1 MKKTKKMLS
10 FVLSMLLIV
19 TMFPTMAFA
28 KEEAKTWKFGELLL
42 KAGDVLGKDT
52 EIKNDAENREIRIL
66 SEKTNPDEK
75 KDQKDDKERIKT
87 EKEAV
92 IAAAASWNLK
102 DLTEKAKKAPAD
114 YLLKKADS
122 WNGSWIVTKIA
133 ETETKDAIEIQIR
146 TYEYAAVTEI
156 QGIPKEIPGT
166 TALTG
171 KAVPENAD
179 QKQITWEIT
188 DAGMTGAVLDGTNLK
203 VTNAGTVN
211 LLATIKDGK
220 KTGVDFTQEFTV
232 IVKAADYTKV
242 TEALALIPEDMGRY
256 TEESAAAVQKAKDA
270 VKENL
275 PSAEQEAVNG
285 YAAAIQTAVNALTLL
300 GADYTEVDA
309 VLAKVPGDLSIYTEE
324 SVEAL
329 NAVIASIDRTKTIE
343 EQQAVAAYA
352 EALENAIAALVRKP
366 VPADY
371 QGVEELLGEIPKD
384 LSIYTEKSVKALN
397 AAKEAIVWDLDDSR
411 QEEVDQFAENLKAA
425 LDGLTL
431 KPADYS
437 AVNAALAKV
446 SNDLSI
452 YTEESIQ
459 PLQTAINSVESGKTI
474 LDQAEVDGWAAA
486 IENALAGLQVR
497 KADYSKVE
505 EAIKKIP
512 ADLSLYTDASVKAL
526 EDAKNSVVTERP
538 VTEQESVDGYA
549 KKIEAAIAGL
559 TYKDADYSKVDAA
572 VKKIPNDLKKYTDES
587 VKAVNDAKAAIVR
600 GKNITEQKTV
610 DGYAA
615 ALEKAIAGL
624 KQKPMTAQNLPKITK
639 GVNQSG
645 MQGKELSFTADFEA
659 KDLKKVLID
668 QKEIDAKNY
677 VTAGKENTQVTLKA
691 EYTKSLAEGKHTI
704 SIVSSKGQ
712 ADTVFYL
719 KKATKSPDTG
729 DRTQVML
736 WVILLGVSR
745 CGKTPT
751 SLYLAMQFGIRAA
764 NYPFIADDMDNL
776 VLPASLKPLQHKL
789 FGLTIDPERLAAI
802 REERRENSRYA
813 SLRQCRMEVAEVE
826 ALYRKNQLPWINS
839 TNYSV
844 EEIATKILDIMGLS
858 RRMY

>member
-1 MKKTKKMLS
+1 MKKMKKMLS

-28 KEEAKTWKFGELLL
+28 KEEAKTWKFGELSL

-146 TYEYAAVTEI
+146 TYEHAAVTEI
-156 QGIPKEIPGT
+156 QGIPKEISGT

-203 VTNAGTVN
+203 VTNAGTVK

-275 PSAEQEAVNG
+275 PSAEQETVNG

-371 QGVEELLGEIPKD
+371 QGVEELLGKIPKD

-437 AVNAALAKV
+437 AVDAALAKV

-736 WVILLGVSR
+736 WVILLGVS
-745 CGKTPT
+745 
-751 SLYLAMQFGIRAA
+751 AA
-764 NYPFIADDMDNL
+764 A
-776 VLPASLKPLQHKL
+776 VVGA
-789 FGLTIDPERLAAI
+789 
-802 REERRENSRYA
+802 
-813 SLRQCRMEVAEVE
+813 VV
-826 ALYRKNQLPWINS
+826 YRKR
-839 TNYSV
+839 
-844 EEIATKILDIMGLS
+844 EK
-858 RRMY
+858 

>member
-28 KEEAKTWKFGELLL
+28 KEEAKTWKFGELSL

-146 TYEYAAVTEI
+146 TYEYVAVTEI

-166 TALTG
+166 AALTG

-203 VTNAGTVN
+203 VTNAGTVK

-275 PSAEQEAVNG
+275 PSAEQETVNG

-329 NAVIASIDRTKTIE
+329 NAVIASIDRTKTVE
-343 EQQAVAAYA
+343 EQQAVDAYA

-371 QGVEELLGEIPKD
+371 QGVEELLGKIPKD

-411 QEEVDQFAENLKAA
+411 QEEVDQSAENLKAA

-437 AVNAALAKV
+437 AVDAALAKV

-719 KKATKSPDTG
+719 KKATKSPETG

-736 WVILLGVSR
+736 WVILLGVS
-745 CGKTPT
+745 
-751 SLYLAMQFGIRAA
+751 AA
-764 NYPFIADDMDNL
+764 A
-776 VLPASLKPLQHKL
+776 VVGA
-789 FGLTIDPERLAAI
+789 
-802 REERRENSRYA
+802 
-813 SLRQCRMEVAEVE
+813 VV
-826 ALYRKNQLPWINS
+826 YRKR
-839 TNYSV
+839 
-844 EEIATKILDIMGLS
+844 EK
-858 RRMY
+858 

>member
-28 KEEAKTWKFGELLL
+28 KEETKTWKFGELSL
-42 KAGDVLGKDT
+42 KEGDILGKDT

-66 SEKTNPDEK
+66 SEKADLDAK
-75 KDQKDDKERIKT
+75 KDQTDTKEKVKT
-87 EKEAV
+87 EKEAS
-92 IAAAASWNLK
+92 IAGNASWKLA
-102 DLTEKAKKAPAD
+102 DLTAKAKKAPAD
-114 YLLKKADS
+114 YLLKKAES
-122 WNGSWIVTKIA
+122 WNGSWIVTRIA
-133 ETETKDAIEIQIR
+133 ETEAKDAVEIQVKV
-146 TYEYAAVTEI
+146 YEYVAVTEI
-156 QGIPKEIPGT
+156 QGIPQEIPGT
-166 TALTG
+166 TALQA
-171 KAVPENAD
+171 KVIPENAD
-179 QKQITWEIT
+179 QKQITWKIT
-188 DAGMTGAVLDGTNLK
+188 DAGTTGAVLDGANLK
-203 VTNAGTVN
+203 VTSAGTVK

-232 IVKAADYTKV
+232 NVKAADYTKV
-242 TEALALIPEDMGRY
+242 REALALIPEDMSRY
-256 TEESAAAVQKAKDA
+256 TEESAAAVQKAKDE

-275 PSAEQEAVNG
+275 PSAEQETVNG
-285 YAAAIQTAVNALTLL
+285 YAAAIQAAVNALTVRS
-300 GADYTEVDA
+300 ADYTEVDA
-309 VLAKVPGDLSIYTEE
+309 VLAKVPEDLSVYTNESAEALKAVVASIDRAKTVEEQQVVDEYAAALEKAIAALVRKSVAADYQRVKELMGEIPEDLSIYTEE
-324 SVEAL
+324 SV
-329 NAVIASIDRTKTIE
+329 K
-343 EQQAVAAYA
+343 
-352 EALENAIAALVRKP
+352 ALE
-366 VPADY
+366 
-371 QGVEELLGEIPKD
+371 
-384 LSIYTEKSVKALN
+384 
-397 AAKEAIVWDLDDSR
+397 AAKEAIIWDLDDSR
-411 QEEVDQFAENLKAA
+411 QQEVDQFADNLETA
-425 LDGLTL
+425 LRGLTL

-437 AVNAALAKV
+437 AVDAALAKV

-459 PLQTAINSVESGKTI
+459 PLQTAINSVENGKTI

-538 VTEQESVDGYA
+538 ITEQESVDGYA

-624 KQKPMTAQNLPKITK
+624 KQKPMTAQSLPKITK

-736 WVILLGVSR
+736 WVILLGVS
-745 CGKTPT
+745 
-751 SLYLAMQFGIRAA
+751 AA
-764 NYPFIADDMDNL
+764 A
-776 VLPASLKPLQHKL
+776 VVGA
-789 FGLTIDPERLAAI
+789 
-802 REERRENSRYA
+802 
-813 SLRQCRMEVAEVE
+813 VV
-826 ALYRKNQLPWINS
+826 YRKR
-839 TNYSV
+839 
-844 EEIATKILDIMGLS
+844 EK
-858 RRMY
+858 

>member
-28 KEEAKTWKFGELLL
+28 KEEAKTWKFGELSL

-146 TYEYAAVTEI
+146 TYEYVAVTEI

-166 TALTG
+166 AALTG

-275 PSAEQEAVNG
+275 PSAEQETVNG

-329 NAVIASIDRTKTIE
+329 NAVIASIDRTKTVE
-343 EQQAVAAYA
+343 EQQAVDAYA

-371 QGVEELLGEIPKD
+371 QGVEELLGKIPKD

-411 QEEVDQFAENLKAA
+411 QEEVDQSAENLKAA
-425 LDGLTL
+425 LDGLIL

-437 AVNAALAKV
+437 AVDAALAKV

-729 DRTQVML
+729 DRTQAML
-736 WVILLGVSR
+736 WVILLGVS
-745 CGKTPT
+745 
-751 SLYLAMQFGIRAA
+751 AA
-764 NYPFIADDMDNL
+764 A
-776 VLPASLKPLQHKL
+776 VVGA
-789 FGLTIDPERLAAI
+789 
-802 REERRENSRYA
+802 
-813 SLRQCRMEVAEVE
+813 VV
-826 ALYRKNQLPWINS
+826 YRKR
-839 TNYSV
+839 
-844 EEIATKILDIMGLS
+844 EK
-858 RRMY
+858 

>member
-1 MKKTKKMLS
+1 MEVLRKNRGTILAEMHKNSYEFLRPVDSFSDTRIMKVTRETVAPGGCRTKGVYKKERRICVMRKTRKVLS

-28 KEEAKTWKFGELLL
+28 KEEAKTWKFGELSL
-42 KAGDVLGKDT
+42 KEGDVLGKDT
-52 EIKNDAENREIRIL
+52 EIKNDAENREIRIF
-66 SEKTNPDEK
+66 SEKADPNAK
-75 KDQKDDKERIKT
+75 KEQKDNKESIKT
-87 EKEAV
+87 EKETA
-92 IAAAASWNLK
+92 IAAAASWKLK
-102 DLTEKAKKAPAD
+102 DLTEKAQKAPAD

-122 WNGSWIVTKIA
+122 WNGSWIVTRIA
-133 ETETKDAIEIQIR
+133 ETEAKDAIEIQVR
-146 TYEYAAVTEI
+146 TYEYVAVTEI
-156 QGIPKEIPGT
+156 QGVPQEIPGT
-166 TALTG
+166 TALQA
-171 KAVPENAD
+171 KVLPENAD
-179 QKQITWEIT
+179 QKQITWKIT
-188 DAGMTGAVLDGTNLK
+188 DAGTTGAALDGADLK
-203 VTNAGTVN
+203 VTNAGTVK
-211 LLATIKDGK
+211 LQAVVKDGK
-220 KTGVDFTQEFTV
+220 KTDVDFTQEFTV

-242 TEALALIPEDMGRY
+242 TEALALIPENMSRY

-275 PSAEQEAVNG
+275 PSAEQETVNG
-285 YAAAIQTAVNALTLL
+285 YAAAIQAVVNALTLR

-309 VLAKVPGDLSIYTEE
+309 ALAKVPEDLSIYTEE

-329 NAVIASIDRTKTIE
+329 KAVIASIDRTKTIE
-343 EQQAVAAYA
+343 EQQAVADYA

-371 QGVEELLGEIPKD
+371 LGVEELLGEIPED
-384 LSIYTEKSVKALN
+384 LSIYTEESVKALN
-397 AAKEAIVWDLDDSR
+397 AAKEAIVWDLDNSR

-425 LDGLTL
+425 IRGLTL

-437 AVNAALAKV
+437 AVDAALAKV

-459 PLQTAINSVESGKTI
+459 PLQTAVNSVENGKTI

-512 ADLSLYTDASVKAL
+512 ADLSLYTDVSVKAL
-526 EDAKNSVVTERP
+526 EDAKNSVVNERP
-538 VTEQESVDGYA
+538 ITEQESVDGYA

-559 TYKDADYSKVDAA
+559 AYKDADYSKVDAA

-615 ALEKAIAGL
+615 ALEKAVAGL
-624 KQKPMTAQNLPKITK
+624 KQKPMAAQSLPKITK

-691 EYTKSLAEGKHTI
+691 EYTKNLAEGKHTI
-704 SIVSSKGQ
+704 SLVSSKGQ
-712 ADTVFYL
+712 ADAVFYL
-719 KKATKSPDTG
+719 KKAAKSPDTG

-736 WVILLGVSR
+736 WVILLGVS
-745 CGKTPT
+745 
-751 SLYLAMQFGIRAA
+751 AA
-764 NYPFIADDMDNL
+764 A
-776 VLPASLKPLQHKL
+776 VVGA
-789 FGLTIDPERLAAI
+789 
-802 REERRENSRYA
+802 
-813 SLRQCRMEVAEVE
+813 VV
-826 ALYRKNQLPWINS
+826 YRKRG
-839 TNYSV
+839 
-844 EEIATKILDIMGLS
+844 K
-858 RRMY
+858 

>member
-28 KEEAKTWKFGELLL
+28 KEEAKTWKFGELSL

-75 KDQKDDKERIKT
+75 KDDKERIKT

-146 TYEYAAVTEI
+146 TYEHAAVTEI

-203 VTNAGTVN
+203 VTNAGTVK

-242 TEALALIPEDMGRY
+242 TEALVLIPEDMGRY

-275 PSAEQEAVNG
+275 PLAEQETVNG

-397 AAKEAIVWDLDDSR
+397 VAKEAIVWDLDDSR

-437 AVNAALAKV
+437 
-446 SNDLSI
+446 
-452 YTEESIQ
+452 T
-459 PLQTAINSVESGKTI
+459 VE
-474 LDQAEVDGWAAA
+474 
-486 IENALAGLQVR
+486 
-497 KADYSKVE
+497 
-505 EAIKKIP
+505 
-512 ADLSLYTDASVKAL
+512 
-526 EDAKNSVVTERP
+526 
-538 VTEQESVDGYA
+538 
-549 KKIEAAIAGL
+549 
-559 TYKDADYSKVDAA
+559 
-572 VKKIPNDLKKYTDES
+572 
-587 VKAVNDAKAAIVR
+587 R
-600 GKNITEQKTV
+600 GSC
-610 DGYAA
+610 
-615 ALEKAIAGL
+615 
-624 KQKPMTAQNLPKITK
+624 
-639 GVNQSG
+639 QS
-645 MQGKELSFTADFEA
+645 FE
-659 KDLKKVLID
+659 
-668 QKEIDAKNY
+668 
-677 VTAGKENTQVTLKA
+677 
-691 EYTKSLAEGKHTI
+691 
-704 SIVSSKGQ
+704 
-712 ADTVFYL
+712 
-719 KKATKSPDTG
+719 
-729 DRTQVML
+729 
-736 WVILLGVSR
+736 
-745 CGKTPT
+745 
-751 SLYLAMQFGIRAA
+751 
-764 NYPFIADDMDNL
+764 
-776 VLPASLKPLQHKL
+776 
-789 FGLTIDPERLAAI
+789 
-802 REERRENSRYA
+802 
-813 SLRQCRMEVAEVE
+813 
-826 ALYRKNQLPWINS
+826 
-839 TNYSV
+839 
-844 EEIATKILDIMGLS
+844 
-858 RRMY
+858 

>member
-28 KEEAKTWKFGELLL
+28 KEEAKTWKFGELSL

-133 ETETKDAIEIQIR
+133 ETETKDAIEIQVR

-166 TALTG
+166 AALTG

-203 VTNAGTVN
+203 VTNAGTVK

-275 PSAEQEAVNG
+275 PSAEQETVNG

-352 EALENAIAALVRKP
+352 EALENVIAALVRKP

-371 QGVEELLGEIPKD
+371 QGVEELLGKIPKD

-411 QEEVDQFAENLKAA
+411 QEEVDQSAENLKAA

-437 AVNAALAKV
+437 TVDAALAKV

-736 WVILLGVSR
+736 WVILLGVS
-745 CGKTPT
+745 
-751 SLYLAMQFGIRAA
+751 AA
-764 NYPFIADDMDNL
+764 A
-776 VLPASLKPLQHKL
+776 VVGA
-789 FGLTIDPERLAAI
+789 
-802 REERRENSRYA
+802 
-813 SLRQCRMEVAEVE
+813 VV
-826 ALYRKNQLPWINS
+826 YRKR
-839 TNYSV
+839 
-844 EEIATKILDIMGLS
+844 EK
-858 RRMY
+858 

>member
-28 KEEAKTWKFGELLL
+28 KEEAKTWKFGELSL

-75 KDQKDDKERIKT
+75 KDDKERIKT

-203 VTNAGTVN
+203 VTNAGTVK

-275 PSAEQEAVNG
+275 PSAEQETVNG

-309 VLAKVPGDLSIYTEE
+309 ALAKVPGDLSIYTEE

-371 QGVEELLGEIPKD
+371 QGVEELLGKIPKD

-397 AAKEAIVWDLDDSR
+397 VAKEAIVWDLDDSR
-411 QEEVDQFAENLKAA
+411 QEEVDQSAENLKAA

-437 AVNAALAKV
+437 TVDAALAKV

-486 IENALAGLQVR
+486 IENALAGLQVL

-624 KQKPMTAQNLPKITK
+624 KQKPMTAQNFPKITK

-645 MQGKELSFTADFEA
+645 MQGKEISFTADFEA

-736 WVILLGVSR
+736 WVILLGVSAAAAVAVAAPAA
-745 CGKTPT
+745 GDGAAAAEEKTEFDIELT
-751 SLYLAMQFGIRAA
+751 EVGAEKIKVIKAVREITGLGLAEAKAMVDGAPKVIKEAA
-764 NYPFIADDMDNL
+764 SKDDADAAKAKL
-776 VLPASLKPLQHKL
+776 EEVGAKVTLK
-789 FGLTIDPERLAAI
+789 
-802 REERRENSRYA
+802 
-813 SLRQCRMEVAEVE
+813 
-826 ALYRKNQLPWINS
+826 
-839 TNYSV
+839 
-844 EEIATKILDIMGLS
+844 
-858 RRMY
+858 

>member
-28 KEEAKTWKFGELLL
+28 KEEAKTWKFGELSL

-66 SEKTNPDEK
+66 SEKTNP
-75 KDQKDDKERIKT
+75 DDKERIKT

-102 DLTEKAKKAPAD
+102 DLTEKAKKAPAA

-122 WNGSWIVTKIA
+122 WDGSWIVTKIA

-146 TYEYAAVTEI
+146 TYEYVAVTEI

-179 QKQITWEIT
+179 QKQITWKIT
-188 DAGMTGAVLDGTNLK
+188 DAGMTGAVLDGANLK
-203 VTNAGTVN
+203 VTNAGTVK

-275 PSAEQEAVNG
+275 PSAEQETVNG
-285 YAAAIQTAVNALTLL
+285 YAAAIQTAVNALALL

-309 VLAKVPGDLSIYTEE
+309 VLAKVPEDLSIYTEE

-329 NAVIASIDRTKTIE
+329 KAVIASIDRTKTIE

-371 QGVEELLGEIPKD
+371 LGVEKRLGEIPKD
-384 LSIYTEKSVKALN
+384 LSIYTEESVKALN

-437 AVNAALAKV
+437 AVDAALAKV

-587 VKAVNDAKAAIVR
+587 VKAVNDAKTAIVR

-729 DRTQVML
+729 DRTQAML
-736 WVILLGVSR
+736 WVILLGVS
-745 CGKTPT
+745 
-751 SLYLAMQFGIRAA
+751 AA
-764 NYPFIADDMDNL
+764 A
-776 VLPASLKPLQHKL
+776 VVGA
-789 FGLTIDPERLAAI
+789 
-802 REERRENSRYA
+802 
-813 SLRQCRMEVAEVE
+813 VV
-826 ALYRKNQLPWINS
+826 YRKR
-839 TNYSV
+839 
-844 EEIATKILDIMGLS
+844 EK
-858 RRMY
+858 

>member
-28 KEEAKTWKFGELLL
+28 KEEAKTWKFGELSL

-146 TYEYAAVTEI
+146 TYEHAAVTEI
-156 QGIPKEIPGT
+156 QGIPKEISGT

-203 VTNAGTVN
+203 VTNAGTVK

-275 PSAEQEAVNG
+275 PSAEQETVNG

-309 VLAKVPGDLSIYTEE
+309 VLVKVPGDLSIYTEE

-329 NAVIASIDRTKTIE
+329 NAVIASIDRTKTVE
-343 EQQAVAAYA
+343 EQQAVDAYA

-371 QGVEELLGEIPKD
+371 QGVEELLGKIPKD

-397 AAKEAIVWDLDDSR
+397 VAKEAIVWDLDDSR
-411 QEEVDQFAENLKAA
+411 QEEVDQSAENLKAA

-437 AVNAALAKV
+437 AVDAALAKV

-729 DRTQVML
+729 DRTQAML
-736 WVILLGVSR
+736 WVILLGVS
-745 CGKTPT
+745 
-751 SLYLAMQFGIRAA
+751 AA
-764 NYPFIADDMDNL
+764 A
-776 VLPASLKPLQHKL
+776 VVGA
-789 FGLTIDPERLAAI
+789 
-802 REERRENSRYA
+802 
-813 SLRQCRMEVAEVE
+813 VV
-826 ALYRKNQLPWINS
+826 YRKR
-839 TNYSV
+839 
-844 EEIATKILDIMGLS
+844 EK
-858 RRMY
+858 

>member
-28 KEEAKTWKFGELLL
+28 KEEAKTWKFGELSL

-146 TYEYAAVTEI
+146 TYEYVAVTEI

-166 TALTG
+166 AALTG

-203 VTNAGTVN
+203 VTNAGTVK

-275 PSAEQEAVNG
+275 PSAEQETVNG

-371 QGVEELLGEIPKD
+371 QGVEELLGKIPKD

-411 QEEVDQFAENLKAA
+411 QEEVDQSAENLKAA

-437 AVNAALAKV
+437 AVDAALAKV

-729 DRTQVML
+729 DRTQVMM
-736 WVILLGVSR
+736 WVILLGVS
-745 CGKTPT
+745 
-751 SLYLAMQFGIRAA
+751 AA
-764 NYPFIADDMDNL
+764 A
-776 VLPASLKPLQHKL
+776 VVGA
-789 FGLTIDPERLAAI
+789 
-802 REERRENSRYA
+802 
-813 SLRQCRMEVAEVE
+813 VV
-826 ALYRKNQLPWINS
+826 YRKR
-839 TNYSV
+839 
-844 EEIATKILDIMGLS
+844 EK
-858 RRMY
+858 

>member
-28 KEEAKTWKFGELLL
+28 KEEAKTWKFGELSL

-146 TYEYAAVTEI
+146 TYEYVAVTEI

-166 TALTG
+166 AALTG

-275 PSAEQEAVNG
+275 PSAEQETVNG

-397 AAKEAIVWDLDDSR
+397 VAKEAIVWDLDDSR

-736 WVILLGVSR
+736 WVILLGVS
-745 CGKTPT
+745 
-751 SLYLAMQFGIRAA
+751 AA
-764 NYPFIADDMDNL
+764 A
-776 VLPASLKPLQHKL
+776 VVGA
-789 FGLTIDPERLAAI
+789 
-802 REERRENSRYA
+802 
-813 SLRQCRMEVAEVE
+813 VV
-826 ALYRKNQLPWINS
+826 YRKR
-839 TNYSV
+839 
-844 EEIATKILDIMGLS
+844 EK
-858 RRMY
+858 

>member
-28 KEEAKTWKFGELLL
+28 KEEAKTWKFGELSL

-66 SEKTNPDEK
+66 SEKTSPDEK

-146 TYEYAAVTEI
+146 TYEHAAVTEI

-166 TALTG
+166 TVLTG

-203 VTNAGTVN
+203 VTNAGTVK

-275 PSAEQEAVNG
+275 PSAEQETVNG

-371 QGVEELLGEIPKD
+371 QGVEELLGKIPKD

-437 AVNAALAKV
+437 TVDAALAKV

-559 TYKDADYSKVDAA
+559 TYKDADYRKVDAA

-712 ADTVFYL
+712 ADSVFYL

-736 WVILLGVSR
+736 WVILLGVS
-745 CGKTPT
+745 
-751 SLYLAMQFGIRAA
+751 AA
-764 NYPFIADDMDNL
+764 A
-776 VLPASLKPLQHKL
+776 VVGA
-789 FGLTIDPERLAAI
+789 
-802 REERRENSRYA
+802 
-813 SLRQCRMEVAEVE
+813 VV
-826 ALYRKNQLPWINS
+826 YRKR
-839 TNYSV
+839 
-844 EEIATKILDIMGLS
+844 EK
-858 RRMY
+858 

>member
-28 KEEAKTWKFGELLL
+28 KEEAKTWKFGELSL

-66 SEKTNPDEK
+66 SEKTNLDEK
-75 KDQKDDKERIKT
+75 KDDKERIKT

-146 TYEYAAVTEI
+146 TYEYVAVTEI
-156 QGIPKEIPGT
+156 QGIPKEIPGI

-203 VTNAGTVN
+203 VTNAGTVK

-232 IVKAADYTKV
+232 IVKA
-242 TEALALIPEDMGRY
+242 
-256 TEESAAAVQKAKDA
+256 
-270 VKENL
+270 
-275 PSAEQEAVNG
+275 
-285 YAAAIQTAVNALTLL
+285 
-300 GADYTEVDA
+300 ADYTEVDA

-329 NAVIASIDRTKTIE
+329 NAVIASIDRTKTVE
-343 EQQAVAAYA
+343 EQQAVDAYA

-371 QGVEELLGEIPKD
+371 QGVEELLGKIPKD

-411 QEEVDQFAENLKAA
+411 QEEVDQSAENLKAA

-437 AVNAALAKV
+437 AVDAALAKV

-512 ADLSLYTDASVKAL
+512 ADLRLYTDASVKAL

-736 WVILLGVSR
+736 WVILLGVS
-745 CGKTPT
+745 
-751 SLYLAMQFGIRAA
+751 AA
-764 NYPFIADDMDNL
+764 A
-776 VLPASLKPLQHKL
+776 VVGA
-789 FGLTIDPERLAAI
+789 
-802 REERRENSRYA
+802 
-813 SLRQCRMEVAEVE
+813 VV
-826 ALYRKNQLPWINS
+826 YRKR
-839 TNYSV
+839 
-844 EEIATKILDIMGLS
+844 EK
-858 RRMY
+858 

>member
-28 KEEAKTWKFGELLL
+28 KEEAKTWKFGELSL

-203 VTNAGTVN
+203 VTNAGTVK

-275 PSAEQEAVNG
+275 PSAEQETVNG

-343 EQQAVAAYA
+343 EQQAVDAYA

-371 QGVEELLGEIPKD
+371 QGVEELLGKIPKD

-437 AVNAALAKV
+437 AVDAALAKV

-512 ADLSLYTDASVKAL
+512 ADLRLYTDASVKAL

-645 MQGKELSFTADFEA
+645 MQGKELSFTADFEV

-736 WVILLGVSR
+736 WVILLGVS
-745 CGKTPT
+745 
-751 SLYLAMQFGIRAA
+751 AA
-764 NYPFIADDMDNL
+764 A
-776 VLPASLKPLQHKL
+776 VVGA
-789 FGLTIDPERLAAI
+789 
-802 REERRENSRYA
+802 
-813 SLRQCRMEVAEVE
+813 VV
-826 ALYRKNQLPWINS
+826 YRKR
-839 TNYSV
+839 
-844 EEIATKILDIMGLS
+844 EK
-858 RRMY
+858 

>member
-28 KEEAKTWKFGELLL
+28 KEEAKTWKFGELSL

-146 TYEYAAVTEI
+146 TYEYVAVTEI

-166 TALTG
+166 AALTG

-275 PSAEQEAVNG
+275 PSAEQETVNG

-329 NAVIASIDRTKTIE
+329 NAVIASIDRTKTVE
-343 EQQAVAAYA
+343 EQQAVDAYA

-371 QGVEELLGEIPKD
+371 QGVEELLGKIPKD

-425 LDGLTL
+425 LDGLIL

-437 AVNAALAKV
+437 AVDAALAKV

-729 DRTQVML
+729 DRTQAML
-736 WVILLGVSR
+736 WVILLGVS
-745 CGKTPT
+745 
-751 SLYLAMQFGIRAA
+751 AA
-764 NYPFIADDMDNL
+764 A
-776 VLPASLKPLQHKL
+776 VVGA
-789 FGLTIDPERLAAI
+789 
-802 REERRENSRYA
+802 
-813 SLRQCRMEVAEVE
+813 VV
-826 ALYRKNQLPWINS
+826 YRKR
-839 TNYSV
+839 
-844 EEIATKILDIMGLS
+844 EK
-858 RRMY
+858 